1 MTRRIGKPTANRPIG
16 NGQDE
21 REHGT
26 RYKTGVKGVLNPDM
40 VRKLASQ
47 GMGLSEIGYY
57 YGCTKSNICHAIK
70 SDEDLSQAW
79 NEGLSMAVE
88 KATGCLMRNIEND
101 NVLAAMFLLKCKHLI
116 GEKGWLEQQ
125 YKEKIVDPDLA
136 PRVMIY
142 LPENNRD
149 VVETDNDP
157 TFLVESGSHS

>member
-1 MTRRIGKPTANRPIG
+1 MTRRTGKLNANKLIGT
-16 NGQDE
+16 GQDE

-40 VRKLASQ
+40 VLKLASQ
-47 GMGLSEIGYY
+47 GMGLTEIGYY

-70 SDEDLSQAW
+70 SDEELSQAW
-79 NEGLSMAVE
+79 NQGLSMAIE

-125 YKEKIVDPDLA
+125 YKEKNVDPELT

-149 VVETDNDP
+149 VNNDDESQ
-157 TFLVESGSHS
+157 TFLVEGG